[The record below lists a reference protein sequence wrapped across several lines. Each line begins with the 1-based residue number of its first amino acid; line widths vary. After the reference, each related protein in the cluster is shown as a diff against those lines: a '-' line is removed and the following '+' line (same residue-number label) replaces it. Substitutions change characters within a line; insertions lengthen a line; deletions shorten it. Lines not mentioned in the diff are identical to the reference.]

1 MNERDKERERE
12 RQRERKKS
20 NLVAGFRIIQR
31 KKPRKWTFQKQTF
44 LFGKKTF
51 MMKFFF
57 TKDTIEKKS
66 SYLLFKECD
75 RVFANTMVEKID
87 CLAC

>member
-44 LFGKKTF
+44 LFGKKL
-51 MMKFFF
+51 
-57 TKDTIEKKS
+57 S
-66 SYLLFKECD
+66 
-75 RVFANTMVEKID
+75 
-87 CLAC
+87 